1 MSGEFSHNML
11 ILKWKTETKKF
22 KTQDVNDKGYSRYLK
37 VSKNMKKPKLRFFT
51 KLEVIS
57 FIKLVD
63 YENSCARS
71 FFNEAFR
78 REGQYNSNWIF
89 WYFICLNILGKI
101 NYKEMYLNNHHLAKF
116 IIDWSSASEDT
127 CLISHMT
134 SRTRDGRISWRTSL
148 HVTLPSLLTKGIV
161 VVEIKCF

>member
-1 MSGEFSHNML
+1 MGTRLKNQSSLYNTGAWNGQITLLYPLSGEFSHNML

-78 REGQYNSNWIF
+78 REGQYNSNWVF
-89 WYFICLNILGKI
+89 WYFMSKYIGENKLQGNV
-101 NYKEMYLNNHHLAKF
+101 
-116 IIDWSSASEDT
+116 SQ
-127 CLISHMT
+127 
-134 SRTRDGRISWRTSL
+134 
-148 HVTLPSLLTKGIV
+148 
-161 VVEIKCF
+161 